1 MVVYYCILLSPYVC
15 VCMYVSL
22 HISFSTQVIMVPSQ
36 RDVHHAPVYPQPPF
50 VKGTKVDYN
59 KITTRQS
66 PALMPEQ

>member
-1 MVVYYCILLSPYVC
+1 
-15 VCMYVSL
+15 
-22 HISFSTQVIMVPSQ
+22 MVPSQ

-66 PALMPEQ
+66 PALVPEQ